1 MPRRVYKEEEAQRL
15 ALDYFGGD
23 ELRAA
28 VFLRRYALR
37 DPEGR
42 ALEATPEEMW
52 RRLARAAARVAGV
65 AEEAFLWLLSDFRFV
80 PGGRILFGLGNW
92 RKSTLFNCYFLP
104 IRQDSVQGITR
115 FLDEAARTFAYG
127 GGVGTN
133 ADVLRPKGA
142 RVGNAGVESSGAVS
156 FMELFSTLAGVM
168 GASGGRRGA
177 LMLTFSDTHPELM
190 AFLQAKTDPE
200 RSRVRHA
207 NLSLRATDAFL
218 EAALADEPWR
228 LSFTTPREEITAT
241 LRAKEAWE
249 ALVEAA
255 WASAEPGL
263 LFWDRVRTWTTAQYG
278 GMEVVGVNVCGEV
291 PMEPYGACNLGSL
304 NLAAFVREPFTP
316 RARLDFAELE
326 EATARAV
333 RFLDAVV
340 DLGKNRH
347 PLEAQRE
354 ASLRSRRIG
363 LGVMGL
369 ADLFAMLNLP
379 YGAPESLVL
388 AEEVLR
394 RIKEA
399 AYRESARLAR
409 SKGPFPAFQ
418 AREHLKSPFIQALPE
433 DLVGEV
439 EKGLRNAALLAIAP
453 TGSIS
458 LLAGVTSGI
467 EPIFALTYL
476 RHAGGQ
482 VFLAEHPLLK
492 RYREATGGQ
501 VPSWP
506 TAHQVDPFQRVR
518 LQAVLQRHV
527 DQSISSTV
535 NLPKDTPKEVVE
547 RLFLTAWK
555 EGCKGI
561 TVFRE
566 GSREEVIEPL
576 PPVGVCTFCQLA

>member
-1 MPRRVYKEEEAQRL
+1 MPRRYTEEEALRL
-15 ALDYFGGD
+15 ALEFFQGD
-23 ELRAA
+23 ELRAS
-28 VFLRRYALR
+28 VFLNRYALK

-42 ALEATPEEMW
+42 LLEATPEEMW
-52 RRLARAAARVAGV
+52 RRLAQGAARVEKGAKR
-65 AEEAFLWLLSDFRFV
+65 EFLWLFSDFRFV

-92 RKSTLFNCYFLP
+92 RRSTLFNCYYIP
-104 IRQDSVQGITR
+104 IREDSVRGITR

-133 ADVLRPKGA
+133 ADALRPKGA
-142 RVGNAGVESSGAVS
+142 KVGNAGVESSGAVS

-177 LMLTFSDTHPELM
+177 LMLTFSDRHPDLLD
-190 AFLQAKTDPE
+190 FLRAKTDPE

-207 NLSLRATDAFL
+207 NLSLRATDRFL
-218 EAALADEPWR
+218 EAAMADEPWT
-228 LSFTTPREEITAT
+228 LSFTTPREHIART
-241 LRAKEAWE
+241 LRAREAWDL
-249 ALVEAA
+249 LVEAA

-263 LFWDRVRTWTTAQYG
+263 LFWDRVKGWATAQYG
-278 GMEVVGVNVCGEV
+278 GMEVEGVNVCGEV

-304 NLAAFVREPFTP
+304 NLAAFVRAPF
-316 RARLDFAELE
+316 REEARLDFAGLE
-326 EATARAV
+326 EAAALAV

-347 PLEAQRE
+347 PLRAQRE

-363 LGVMGL
+363 LGIMGL
-369 ADLFAMLNLP
+369 ADALAMLGLP
-379 YGAPESLVL
+379 YGSEKSLRF
-388 AEEVLR
+388 AEEAMR

-399 AYRESARLAR
+399 AYRESSRLAR
-409 SKGPFPAFQ
+409 EQGPFPAFDPE
-418 AREHLKSPFIQALPE
+418 AHLQSPFIQALPE
-433 DLVGEV
+433 DLVREV
-439 EKGLRNAALLAIAP
+439 EKGLRNAALLSIAP

-458 LLAGVTSGI
+458 ILAGVTSGI

-482 VFLAEHPLLK
+482 AFLAEHPLLR
-492 RYREATGGQ
+492 RYQKERGGE
-501 VPSWP
+501 VPPWP
-506 TAHQVDPFQRVR
+506 TAYSVDPFGRVR
-518 LQAVLQRHV
+518 LQAALQRHV

-535 NLPKDTPKEVVE
+535 NLPRETPKEVVE

-566 GSREEVIEPL
+566 GSREEVLKPL
-576 PPVGVCTFCQLA
+576 PPVGVCTFCQTA

>member
-1 MPRRVYKEEEAQRL
+1 MPRRTYLEAEAARL
-15 ALDYFGGD
+15 ALDFFKD
-23 ELRAA
+23 ELRAS

-37 DPEGR
+37 DREGR
-42 ALEATPEEMW
+42 LLEATPEEMW
-52 RRLARAAARVAGV
+52 RRLARQVARVERGALR
-65 AEEAFLWLLSDFRFV
+65 EILWLLSEFRFV

-104 IRQDSVQGITR
+104 IREDSVRGIAR
-115 FLDEAARTFAYG
+115 FLEEAMRTFALG

-133 ADVLRPKGA
+133 ADLLRPRGA
-142 RVGNAGVESSGAVS
+142 KVGNAGVESSGAVS

-177 LMLTFSDTHPELM
+177 LMLAFSDTHPELLD
-190 AFLQAKTDPE
+190 FIRAKTDPE
-200 RSRVRHA
+200 RTRIRHA
-207 NLSLRATDAFL
+207 NISLRATNAFL
-218 EAALADEPWR
+218 QAALADEPWE
-228 LSFTTPREEITAT
+228 LSFTTPREEIRAT
-241 LRAKEAWE
+241 IRAKEAWE

-255 WASAEPGL
+255 WQSAEPGL
-263 LFWDRVRTWTTAQYG
+263 LFWDRVRTWATAQYG

-304 NLAAFVREPFTP
+304 NLSAFVQAPFTQG
-316 RARLDFAELE
+316 ARLDFGALE
-326 EATARAV
+326 EATRLAV
-333 RFLDAVV
+333 RFLDAIIE
-340 DLGKNRH
+340 LGKNRH
-347 PLEAQRE
+347 PLRPQRE

-369 ADLFAMLNLP
+369 ADMLAMLGLP
-379 YGAPESLVL
+379 YGSEESIRF
-388 AEEVLR
+388 AEEVMR

-409 SKGPFPAFQ
+409 ERGPFPAFDP
-418 AREHLKSPFIQALPE
+418 REHLKSPFIQALPE
-433 DLVGEV
+433 DLLREV
-439 EKGLRNAALLAIAP
+439 EKGLRNAALLSIAP

-458 LLAGVTSGI
+458 ILAGVTSGI

-476 RHAGGQ
+476 RHAGGS
-482 VFLAEHPLLK
+482 VYLAEHPLLR
-492 RYREATGGQ
+492 RYREATGGGL
-501 VPSWP
+501 PDWP

-518 LQAVLQRHV
+518 LQAALQRHV

-535 NLPKDTPKEVVE
+535 NLPRETPKEVVE
-547 RLFLTAWK
+547 KLFLTAWK

-566 GSREEVIEPL
+566 GSREEVMEPL
-576 PPVGVCTFCQLA
+576 PPVGVCTFCQTA

>member
-1 MPRRVYKEEEAQRL
+1 MPRRTYTEAEAERL
-15 ALDYFGGD
+15 ALDFLKD
-23 ELRAA
+23 ELRAS

-37 DPEGR
+37 DREGR
-42 ALEATPEEMW
+42 LLEATPEEMW
-52 RRLARAAARVAGV
+52 PRLARHVARVERG
-65 AEEAFLWLLSDFRFV
+65 AEGEILWLLSEFRFV

-104 IRQDSVQGITR
+104 IREDSVGGIAR
-115 FLDEAARTFAYG
+115 FLEEAMRTFAYG

-133 ADVLRPKGA
+133 ADVLRPRGA
-142 RVGNAGVESSGAVS
+142 KVGNAGMESSGAVS

-177 LMLTFSDTHPELM
+177 LMLTFSDTHPELLD
-190 AFLQAKTDPE
+190 FIRAKTDPE

-207 NLSLRATDAFL
+207 NISLRATDAFL
-218 EAALADEPWR
+218 QAALADEPWELR
-228 LSFTTPREEITAT
+228 FTTPREAIRTT
-241 LRAKEAWE
+241 IRAKEAWE

-255 WASAEPGL
+255 WQSAEPGL
-263 LFWDRVRTWTTAQYG
+263 LFWDRVRTWATAQYG

-304 NLAAFVREPFTP
+304 NLAAFVQAPFTKE
-316 RARLDFAELE
+316 ARMDFAALE
-326 EATARAV
+326 EAARLAV
-333 RFLDAVV
+333 RFLDAVI

-347 PLEAQRE
+347 PLRAQRE

-369 ADLFAMLNLP
+369 ADALAMLGLP
-379 YGAPESLVL
+379 YGSEGSIRF
-388 AEEVLR
+388 AEEAMR

-409 SKGPFPAFQ
+409 TRGPFPAFD
-418 AREHLKSPFIQALPE
+418 ARKHLQSPFIQALPE
-433 DLVGEV
+433 DLIREV
-439 EKGLRNAALLAIAP
+439 EKGVRNAALLSIAP

-458 LLAGVTSGI
+458 ILAGVTSGI

-476 RHAGGQ
+476 RHAGGS
-482 VFLAEHPLLK
+482 VFLAEHPLLR
-492 RYREATGGQ
+492 RYREATGGGL
-501 VPSWP
+501 PDWP
-506 TAHQVDPFQRVR
+506 TAHGVDPFQRVR
-518 LQAVLQRHV
+518 LQAALQRHV

-535 NLPKDTPKEVVE
+535 NLPRETPKEVVE
-547 RLFLTAWK
+547 GLFLEAWRA
-555 EGCKGI
+555 GCKGL

-576 PPVGVCTFCQLA
+576 PPIGVCTFCQTA

>member
-1 MPRRVYKEEEAQRL
+1 VPRRTYLEAEAERL
-15 ALDYFGGD
+15 ALDFFKD
-23 ELRAA
+23 ELRTS

-37 DPEGR
+37 DREGR
-42 ALEATPEEMW
+42 LLEATPEEMW
-52 RRLARAAARVAGV
+52 RRLARQVARVERGALR
-65 AEEAFLWLLSDFRFV
+65 EILWLLSEFRFV

-104 IRQDSVQGITR
+104 IREDSVRGIAR
-115 FLDEAARTFAYG
+115 FLEEAMRTFAYG

-133 ADVLRPKGA
+133 ADVLRPRGA

-168 GASGGRRGA
+168 GSSGGRRGA
-177 LMLTFSDTHPELM
+177 LMLAFSDTHPELLD
-190 AFLQAKTDPE
+190 FIRAKTDPE
-200 RSRVRHA
+200 RTRIRHA
-207 NLSLRATDAFL
+207 NISLRATNAFL
-218 EAALADEPWR
+218 EAALADEPWE
-228 LSFTTPREEITAT
+228 LSFTTPREEIRAT
-241 LRAKEAWE
+241 IRAKEAWE

-255 WASAEPGL
+255 WQSAEPGL
-263 LFWDRVRTWTTAQYG
+263 LFWDRIRTWATAQYG

-304 NLAAFVREPFTP
+304 NLSAFVQAPFTQG
-316 RARLDFAELE
+316 ARLDFGALE
-326 EATARAV
+326 EATRLAV
-333 RFLDAVV
+333 RFLDAIIE
-340 DLGKNRH
+340 LGKNRH
-347 PLEAQRE
+347 PLRPQRE

-369 ADLFAMLNLP
+369 ADMLAMLGLP
-379 YGAPESLVL
+379 YGSQASIRF
-388 AEEVLR
+388 AEEVMR

-409 SKGPFPAFQ
+409 ERGPFPAFDP
-418 AREHLKSPFIQALPE
+418 REHLKSPFIQALPE
-433 DLVGEV
+433 DLLREV
-439 EKGLRNAALLAIAP
+439 EKGLRNAALLSIAP

-458 LLAGVTSGI
+458 ILAGVTSGI

-476 RHAGGQ
+476 RHAGGS
-482 VFLAEHPLLK
+482 VFLAEHPLLR
-492 RYREATGGQ
+492 RYREATGGGL
-501 VPSWP
+501 PDWP

-518 LQAVLQRHV
+518 LQAALQRHV

-535 NLPKDTPKEVVE
+535 NLPRETPKEVVE
-547 RLFLTAWK
+547 KLFLTAWK

-566 GSREEVIEPL
+566 GSREEVMEPL
-576 PPVGVCTFCQLA
+576 PPVGVCTFCQTA

>member
-1 MPRRVYKEEEAQRL
+1 MPRRTYLEAEAARL
-15 ALDYFGGD
+15 ALDFFKD
-23 ELRAA
+23 ELRAS

-37 DPEGR
+37 DREGR
-42 ALEATPEEMW
+42 LLEATPEEMW
-52 RRLARAAARVAGV
+52 RRLARQVARVERGALR
-65 AEEAFLWLLSDFRFV
+65 EILWLLSEFRFV

-104 IRQDSVQGITR
+104 IREDSVRGIAR
-115 FLDEAARTFAYG
+115 FLEEAMRTFALG

-133 ADVLRPKGA
+133 ADVLRPRGA
-142 RVGNAGVESSGAVS
+142 KVGNAGVESSGAVS

-168 GASGGRRGA
+168 GSSGGRRGA
-177 LMLTFSDTHPELM
+177 LMLAFSDTHPELLD
-190 AFLQAKTDPE
+190 FIRAKTDPE
-200 RSRVRHA
+200 RTRIRHA
-207 NLSLRATDAFL
+207 NISLRATNAFL
-218 EAALADEPWR
+218 QAALADEPWE
-228 LSFTTPREEITAT
+228 LSFTTPREEIRAT
-241 LRAKEAWE
+241 IRAKEAWE

-255 WASAEPGL
+255 WQSAEPGL
-263 LFWDRVRTWTTAQYG
+263 LFWDRVRTWATAQYG

-304 NLAAFVREPFTP
+304 NLSAFVQAPFTQG
-316 RARLDFAELE
+316 ARLDFGALE
-326 EATARAV
+326 EATRLAV
-333 RFLDAVV
+333 RFLDAIV

-347 PLEAQRE
+347 PLRAQKE

-369 ADLFAMLNLP
+369 ADMLAMLGLP
-379 YGAPESLVL
+379 YGSEESIRF
-388 AEEVLR
+388 AEEVMR

-409 SKGPFPAFQ
+409 ERGPFPAFDP
-418 AREHLKSPFIQALPE
+418 REHLKSPFIQALPE
-433 DLVGEV
+433 DLLREV
-439 EKGLRNAALLAIAP
+439 EKGLRNAALLSIAP

-458 LLAGVTSGI
+458 ILAGVTSGI

-476 RHAGGQ
+476 RHAGGS
-482 VFLAEHPLLK
+482 VYLAEHPLLR
-492 RYREATGGQ
+492 RYREATGGGL
-501 VPSWP
+501 PDWP

-518 LQAVLQRHV
+518 LQAALQRHV

-535 NLPKDTPKEVVE
+535 NLPRETPKEVVE
-547 RLFLTAWK
+547 KLFLTAWK

-566 GSREEVIEPL
+566 GSREEVMEPL
-576 PPVGVCTFCQLA
+576 PPVGVCTFCQTA

>member
-104 IRQDSVQGITR
+104 IRQDSVRGITR

-255 WASAEPGL
+255 WTSAEPGL

-278 GMEVVGVNVCGEV
+278 GMEPVGVNVCGEV

-316 RARLDFAELE
+316 RACLDFAELE

-409 SKGPFPAFQ
+409 SKGPFPAFR

>member
-1 MPRRVYKEEEAQRL
+1 
-15 ALDYFGGD
+15 
-23 ELRAA
+23 
-28 VFLRRYALR
+28 
-37 DPEGR
+37 
-42 ALEATPEEMW
+42 
-52 RRLARAAARVAGV
+52 
-65 AEEAFLWLLSDFRFV
+65 
-80 PGGRILFGLGNW
+80 
-92 RKSTLFNCYFLP
+92 
-104 IRQDSVQGITR
+104 
-115 FLDEAARTFAYG
+115 
-127 GGVGTN
+127 
-133 ADVLRPKGA
+133 
-142 RVGNAGVESSGAVS
+142 
-156 FMELFSTLAGVM
+156 
-168 GASGGRRGA
+168 
-177 LMLTFSDTHPELM
+177 MLTFSDTHPELM

-249 ALVEAA
+249 TLVEAA

-278 GMEVVGVNVCGEV
+278 GMEPVGVNVCGEV

-304 NLAAFVREPFTP
+304 NLAAFVREPFTQ

-379 YGAPESLVL
+379 YGAPESLAL

-409 SKGPFPAFQ
+409 ARGPFPAFQ

-492 RYREATGGQ
+492 RYRKATGGQ
-501 VPSWP
+501 MPSWP

>member
-1 MPRRVYKEEEAQRL
+1 MPKPYREEEAIRL
-15 ALDYFGGD
+15 ALEFFEGD
-23 ELRAA
+23 ELRAS

-37 DPEGR
+37 DREGR
-42 ALEATPEEMW
+42 PLEATPPELW
-52 RRLARAAARVAGV
+52 RRLARHAAQVDRGM
-65 AEEAFLWLLSDFRFV
+65 EEAYLWLLQDFRFV

-92 RKSTLFNCYFLP
+92 RKSTLFNCYFVP
-104 IRQDSVQGITR
+104 IREDSVRGIAR
-115 FLDEAARTFAYG
+115 FLDEAMRTFAYG

-142 RVGNAGVESSGAVS
+142 KVGNAGVESSGAVS

-177 LMLTFSDTHPELM
+177 LMLTFADTHPELLD
-190 AFLQAKTDPE
+190 FLRAKTDPE
-200 RSRVRHA
+200 RTRIRHA

-228 LSFTTPREEITAT
+228 LSFTTPREEI
-241 LRAKEAWE
+241 RAEIRAREAWTL
-249 ALVEAA
+249 LVEAA

-263 LFWDRVRTWTTAQYG
+263 LFWDRVRTWATAQYG
-278 GMEVVGVNVCGEV
+278 GMEVQGVNVCGEV

-304 NLAAFVREPFTP
+304 NLAAFVQAPFTP
-316 RARLDFAELE
+316 HASLDYAALE
-326 EATARAV
+326 EATRLAV

-347 PLEAQRE
+347 PVRAQKE

-363 LGVMGL
+363 LGLMGL
-369 ADLFAMLNLP
+369 ADMLAMLGLP
-379 YGAPESLVL
+379 YGSGEALRL
-388 AEEVLR
+388 AEEVMR

-399 AYRESARLAR
+399 AYGESAQLAQE
-409 SKGPFPAFQ
+409 KGPFPAFN
-418 AREHLKSPFIQALPE
+418 AAKHLQSPFIQALPE
-433 DLVGEV
+433 ALIQKV
-439 EKGLRNAALLAIAP
+439 EKGLRNAALLSIAP

-458 LLAGVTSGI
+458 ILAGVTGGI

-476 RHAGGQ
+476 RHAGGE

-492 RYREATGGQ
+492 RYRKATKGGT
-501 VPSWP
+501 PDWP
-506 TAHQVDPFQRVR
+506 TAHTVDPFQRVR
-518 LQAVLQRHV
+518 LQATLQRHV

-535 NLPKDTPKEVVE
+535 NLPKETPKEVVE
-547 RLFLTAWK
+547 QLFLTAWK

-566 GSREEVIEPL
+566 GSREEVMEPL
-576 PPVGVCTFCQLA
+576 PPVGVCTFCQTA

>member
-1 MPRRVYKEEEAQRL
+1 
-15 ALDYFGGD
+15 
-23 ELRAA
+23 
-28 VFLRRYALR
+28 
-37 DPEGR
+37 
-42 ALEATPEEMW
+42 MW

-104 IRQDSVQGITR
+104 IRQDSVRGITR

-255 WASAEPGL
+255 WTSAEPGL

-278 GMEVVGVNVCGEV
+278 GMEPVGVNVCGEV

-316 RARLDFAELE
+316 RACLDFAELE

-409 SKGPFPAFQ
+409 SKGPFPAFR

>member
-1 MPRRVYKEEEAQRL
+1 MPRRTYLEAEGERL
-15 ALDYFGGD
+15 ALDFLGD
-23 ELRAA
+23 ELRAS
-28 VFLRRYALR
+28 VFLKRYALR
-37 DPEGR
+37 DEEGR
-42 ALEATPEEMW
+42 LLEATPEETW
-52 RRLARAAARVAGV
+52 QRLARQVARVEKGALR
-65 AEEAFLWLLSDFRFV
+65 EILWLLSEFRFV

-92 RKSTLFNCYFLP
+92 RRSTLFNCYFLP
-104 IRQDSVQGITR
+104 IREDSVRGIAR
-115 FLDEAARTFAYG
+115 FLEEAMRTFAFG

-168 GASGGRRGA
+168 GSSGGRRGA
-177 LMLTFSDTHPELM
+177 LMLTFSDTHPELLD
-190 AFLQAKTDPE
+190 FLRAKTDPA
-200 RSRVRHA
+200 RSKVRHA
-207 NLSLRATDAFL
+207 NISLRATNAFL
-218 EAALADEPWR
+218 EAALADEPWELR
-228 LSFTTPREEITAT
+228 FTTPREEIRTT

-263 LFWDRVRTWTTAQYG
+263 LFWDRIRTWTTAQYG

-304 NLAAFVREPFTP
+304 NLSAFVRAPFSQE
-316 RARLDFAELE
+316 ARLDWAALE
-326 EATARAV
+326 EATRLAV
-333 RFLDAVV
+333 RFLDATL

-347 PLEAQRE
+347 PLRAQRE

-369 ADLFAMLNLP
+369 ADMLAMLGLP
-379 YGAPESLVL
+379 YGSEASIRF
-388 AEEVLR
+388 AEEAMR

-409 SKGPFPAFQ
+409 TRGPFPAFDP
-418 AREHLKSPFIQALPE
+418 RRHLESPFIQALPE
-433 DLVGEV
+433 DLIREV
-439 EKGLRNAALLAIAP
+439 EKGLRNAALLSIAP

-458 LLAGVTSGI
+458 ILAGVTSGI

-476 RHAGGQ
+476 RHAGGS
-482 VFLAEHPLLK
+482 VFLAEHPLLR
-492 RYREATGGQ
+492 RYREATKGGL
-501 VPSWP
+501 PDWP

-518 LQAVLQRHV
+518 LQAALQRHV

-535 NLPKDTPKEVVE
+535 NLPRDTPKEVVE
-547 RLFLTAWK
+547 RLFLEAWR
-555 EGCKGI
+555 EGCKGL

-576 PPVGVCTFCQLA
+576 PPVGVCTFCQTA

>member
-1 MPRRVYKEEEAQRL
+1 MPRRTYTEGEAERL
-15 ALDYFGGD
+15 ALDFLGD
-23 ELRAA
+23 ELRAG

-42 ALEATPEEMW
+42 LLEATPPEMW
-52 RRLARAAARVAGV
+52 ERLARQVARVDKGSFQEV
-65 AEEAFLWLLSDFRFV
+65 LWLLSDFRFV
-80 PGGRILFGLGNW
+80 PGGRILFGLGHW

-104 IRQDSVQGITR
+104 IREDSVRGIAR
-115 FLDEAARTFAYG
+115 FLDEAMRTFAYG

-133 ADVLRPKGA
+133 ADVLRPRGA

-177 LMLTFSDTHPELM
+177 LMLTFSDTHPELL
-190 AFLQAKTDPE
+190 AFLRAKTDPE
-200 RSRVRHA
+200 RTRVRHA

-218 EAALADEPWR
+218 EAALADAPWR
-228 LSFTTPREEITAT
+228 LAFTTPRERIETT
-241 LRAKEAWE
+241 VPAKEAWE

-255 WASAEPGL
+255 WQSAEPGL
-263 LFWDRVRTWTTAQYG
+263 LFWDRIRTWTTAQYG

-304 NLAAFVREPFTP
+304 NLAAFVRAPFAP
-316 RARLDFAELE
+316 EARLDWASLE
-326 EATARAV
+326 EAARLAV
-333 RFLDAVV
+333 RFLDAIV

-347 PLEAQRE
+347 PLRAQRE
-354 ASLRSRRIG
+354 ASLRSRRVG

-369 ADLFAMLNLP
+369 ADMLAMLGLP
-379 YGAPESLVL
+379 YGYEEAIRL
-388 AEEVLR
+388 AEEVMR

-399 AYRESARLAR
+399 AYRESARLAQE
-409 SKGPFPAFQ
+409 KGPFPAFQ
-418 AREHLKSPFIQALPE
+418 AREHLKSPFIQALPQ
-433 DLVGEV
+433 DLIREV
-439 EKGLRNAALLAIAP
+439 EKGLRNAALLSIAP

-458 LLAGVTSGI
+458 ILAGVTSGI

-482 VFLAEHPLLK
+482 VFLAEHPLLR
-492 RYREATGGQ
+492 RYREIARGGL
-501 VPSWP
+501 PDWP
-506 TAHQVDPFQRVR
+506 TAHTVDPFQRVR
-518 LQAVLQRHV
+518 LQAALQRHV

-535 NLPKDTPKEVVE
+535 NLPRETPKEEVE
-547 RLFLTAWK
+547 KLFLLAWK

-576 PPVGVCTFCQLA
+576 PPLGVCTFCQTA

>member
-1 MPRRVYKEEEAQRL
+1 MPKPYREEEAYRL
-15 ALDYFGGD
+15 ALEFFEGD
-23 ELRAA
+23 DLRAS
-28 VFLRRYALR
+28 VFLKRYALR
-37 DPEGR
+37 DREGR
-42 ALEATPEEMW
+42 PLEATPPELW
-52 RRLARAAARVAGV
+52 RRLARHAARVDRGM
-65 AEEAFLWLLSDFRFV
+65 EEAYLWLFQDFRFV

-104 IRQDSVQGITR
+104 IREDSVQGIAR
-115 FLDEAARTFAYG
+115 FLDEAMRTFAYG

-142 RVGNAGVESSGAVS
+142 KVGNAGVESSGAVS

-177 LMLTFSDTHPELM
+177 LMLTFSDTHPELLD
-190 AFLQAKTDPE
+190 FLRAKTDPE
-200 RSRVRHA
+200 RTRIRHA

-228 LSFTTPREEITAT
+228 LSFTTPREEIRAEI
-241 LRAKEAWE
+241 RAKEAWE

-255 WASAEPGL
+255 WNSAEPGL
-263 LFWDRVRTWTTAQYG
+263 LFWDRVRTWATAQYG
-278 GMEVVGVNVCGEV
+278 GTEVQGVNVCGEV

-304 NLAAFVREPFTP
+304 NLAAFVKAPFTP
-316 RARLDFAELE
+316 QASLNYAALE
-326 EATARAV
+326 EATRLAV
-333 RFLDAVV
+333 RFLDLVV

-347 PLEAQRE
+347 PLAAQKE

-369 ADLFAMLNLP
+369 ADLLAMLGLP
-379 YGAPESLVL
+379 YGGDEALRL
-388 AEEVLR
+388 AEEVMR

-399 AYRESARLAR
+399 AYEESARLAQE
-409 SKGPFPAFQ
+409 KGPFPAFD

-433 DLVGEV
+433 ALIQKV
-439 EKGLRNAALLAIAP
+439 EKGLRNAALLSIAP

-458 LLAGVTSGI
+458 ILAGVTGGI

-476 RHAGGQ
+476 RHAGGE

-492 RYREATGGQ
+492 RYRKATKGGI
-501 VPSWP
+501 PDWP
-506 TAHQVDPFQRVR
+506 TAHTVDPFQRVR
-518 LQAVLQRHV
+518 LQAALQRHV

-535 NLPKDTPKEVVE
+535 NLPKETPKEVVE

-566 GSREEVIEPL
+566 GSREEVMEPL
-576 PPVGVCTFCQLA
+576 PPVGVCTFCQPA

>member
-1 MPRRVYKEEEAQRL
+1 MEF
-15 ALDYFGGD
+15 FGGD
-23 ELRAA
+23 ELRAS

-37 DPEGR
+37 DEEGR
-42 ALEATPEEMW
+42 LLEATPEEMW
-52 RRLARAAARVAGV
+52 RRLAHHAARVEKGG
-65 AEEAFLWLLSDFRFV
+65 EGKFLWLFSDFRFV

-104 IRQDSVQGITR
+104 IREDSVRGITR

-142 RVGNAGVESSGAVS
+142 KVGNAGVESSGAVS

-177 LMLTFSDTHPELM
+177 LMLTFSDTHPELLD
-190 AFLQAKTDPE
+190 FLRAKTDPE

-207 NLSLRATDAFL
+207 NISLRASDAFL
-218 EAALADEPWR
+218 QAALADEAWR
-228 LSFTTPREEITAT
+228 LSFTTPRERITAT

-255 WASAEPGL
+255 WQSAEPGL
-263 LFWDRVRTWTTAQYG
+263 LFWDRIRTWATAQYG
-278 GMEVVGVNVCGEV
+278 GMEVQGVNVCGEV

-304 NLAAFVREPFTP
+304 NLATFVKEPFTA
-316 RARLDFAELE
+316 RARLDHAELE
-326 EATARAV
+326 EATRWAV

-347 PLEAQRE
+347 PLRAQRE

-369 ADLFAMLNLP
+369 ADMLAMLGLP
-379 YGAPESLVL
+379 YASEEAIRL
-388 AEEVLR
+388 AEEVMR
-394 RIKEA
+394 RIKET
-399 AYRESARLAR
+399 AYWESARLAQER
-409 SKGPFPAFQ
+409 GPFPAFD
-418 AREHLKSPFIQALPE
+418 AKRHLESPFIQALPL
-433 DLVGEV
+433 DLVREV
-439 EKGLRNAALLAIAP
+439 EKGLRNAALLSIAP

-458 LLAGVTSGI
+458 ILAGVTSGM

-482 VFLAEHPLLK
+482 AYLAEHPLLR
-492 RYREATGGQ
+492 RYRRERGGE
-501 VPSWP
+501 VPDWP
-506 TAHQVDPFQRVR
+506 TAHTVDPFQRVR
-518 LQAVLQRHV
+518 LQAALQRHV

-535 NLPKDTPKEVVE
+535 NLPRETPKETVE
-547 RLFLTAWK
+547 RLFLLAWQ

-576 PPVGVCTFCQLA
+576 PPVGVCTFCERG

>member
-1 MPRRVYKEEEAQRL
+1 MPRRYTQEEALKL
-15 ALDYFGGD
+15 ALDFFQGD
-23 ELRAA
+23 ELRAS
-28 VFLRRYALR
+28 VFLNRYALR
-37 DPEGR
+37 DPEGSL
-42 ALEATPEEMW
+42 LEATPEEMW
-52 RRLARAAARVAGV
+52 QRLVQGATRVEKGAKR
-65 AEEAFLWLLSDFRFV
+65 EFFWLFSDFRFV

-92 RKSTLFNCYFLP
+92 RRSTLFNCYYLP
-104 IRQDSVQGITR
+104 IREDSIRGITR

-142 RVGNAGVESSGAVS
+142 KVGNAGVESSGAVS

-177 LMLTFSDTHPELM
+177 LMLTFSDRHPDLLE
-190 AFLQAKTDPE
+190 FLQAKTDPQ

-207 NLSLRATDAFL
+207 NISLRATDTFL
-218 EAALADEPWR
+218 QAALADEPWP
-228 LSFTTPREEITAT
+228 LSFTTPREHVARTI
-241 LRAKEAWE
+241 RAKEAWDT
-249 ALVEAA
+249 LVEAA
-255 WASAEPGL
+255 WQSAEPGL
-263 LFWDRVRTWTTAQYG
+263 LFWDRVRTWATAQYG
-278 GMEVVGVNVCGEV
+278 RMEVEGVNVCGEV

-304 NLAAFVREPFTP
+304 NLAAFVQEPFGE
-316 RARLDFAELE
+316 RARLDWAGLE
-326 EATARAV
+326 EATRLAV

-347 PLEAQRE
+347 PLRAQRE

-369 ADLFAMLNLP
+369 ADMLAMLGLP
-379 YGAPESLVL
+379 YGSQESLRL
-388 AEEVLR
+388 SEEVIR

-399 AYRESARLAR
+399 AYWESTRLAR
-409 SKGPFPAFQ
+409 KRGPFPAFDPK
-418 AREHLKSPFIQALPE
+418 EHVQSPFIQALPE
-433 DLVGEV
+433 ALVREI
-439 EKGLRNAALLAIAP
+439 EKGLRNAALISIAP

-458 LLAGVTSGI
+458 ILAGVTSGI

-482 VFLAEHPLLK
+482 VFLAEHPLLL
-492 RYREATGGQ
+492 RYRREKEGAI
-501 VPSWP
+501 PDWP
-506 TAHQVDPFQRVR
+506 TAHTVDPFQRVR
-518 LQAVLQRHV
+518 LQAALQRHV

-535 NLPKDTPKEVVE
+535 NLPQETPKEVVE
-547 RLFLTAWK
+547 GLFLTAWK

-566 GSREEVIEPL
+566 GSREEVVEPL
-576 PPVGVCTFCQLA
+576 PPVGVCTFCQTA

>member
-1 MPRRVYKEEEAQRL
+1 MPRWYAQEEALRL
-15 ALDYFGGD
+15 ALDFFQGD
-23 ELRAA
+23 ELRAS
-28 VFLRRYALR
+28 VFLHRYALK

-42 ALEATPEEMW
+42 FLEATPEEMW
-52 RRLARAAARVAGV
+52 QRLVQGVTRVEKGATQ
-65 AEEAFLWLLSDFRFV
+65 EFSWLFSDFRFV

-92 RKSTLFNCYFLP
+92 RRSTLFNCYYIP
-104 IRQDSVQGITR
+104 IRQDSVKGITR

-127 GGVGTN
+127 GGVGSN
-133 ADVLRPKGA
+133 ADALRPKGA
-142 RVGNAGVESSGAVS
+142 KVGNAGMESSGAVS

-177 LMLTFSDTHPELM
+177 LMLTFSDRHPDLLD
-190 AFLQAKTDPE
+190 FLRVKTDPE

-207 NLSLRATDAFL
+207 NLSLRATNAFL
-218 EAALADEPWR
+218 QAALADEPWT
-228 LSFTTPREEITAT
+228 LSFPTPREHITRAI
-241 LRAKEAWE
+241 RAKEAWDL
-249 ALVEAA
+249 LVEAA
-255 WASAEPGL
+255 WQSAEPGL
-263 LFWDRVRTWTTAQYG
+263 LFWDRVRTWATAQYG
-278 GMEVVGVNVCGEV
+278 GMEVEGVNVCGEV

-304 NLAAFVREPFTP
+304 NLAAFVQEPFTD
-316 RARLDFAELE
+316 RARLDWAGLE
-326 EATARAV
+326 EATRLAV

-347 PLEAQRE
+347 PVRAQRE

-363 LGVMGL
+363 LGIMGL
-369 ADLFAMLNLP
+369 ADTLAMLGLP
-379 YGAPESLVL
+379 YGAEESLKF
-388 AEEVLR
+388 AEEGMR

-399 AYRESARLAR
+399 AYWESARLAR
-409 SKGPFPAFQ
+409 QRGSFPAFDPK
-418 AREHLKSPFIQALPE
+418 EHIKSSFIQSLPE
-433 DLVGEV
+433 ALIQAV
-439 EKGLRNAALLAIAP
+439 EKGLRNAALLSIAP

-458 LLAGVTSGI
+458 ILAGVTSGI

-492 RYREATGGQ
+492 RYRRERGGE
-501 VPSWP
+501 VPDWP
-506 TAHQVDPFQRVR
+506 TAHTVDPFQRVR
-518 LQAVLQRHV
+518 LQAALQRHV

-535 NLPKDTPKEVVE
+535 NLPRETPREVVE
-547 RLFLTAWK
+547 NLFLTAWK

-576 PPVGVCTFCQLA
+576 PPVGVCTFCQAA

>member
-1 MPRRVYKEEEAQRL
+1 MPTPYREEEAYRL
-15 ALDYFGGD
+15 ALDFFGGD
-23 ELRAA
+23 DLRAS

-37 DPEGR
+37 DREGR
-42 ALEATPEEMW
+42 PLEATPPELW
-52 RRLARAAARVAGV
+52 RRLARHAARVDRGMEGAYLGL
-65 AEEAFLWLLSDFRFV
+65 FQDFRFV

-104 IRQDSVQGITR
+104 IREDSVRGIAR
-115 FLDEAARTFAYG
+115 FLDEAMRTFAYG

-142 RVGNAGVESSGAVS
+142 KVGNAGVESSGAVS

-177 LMLTFSDTHPELM
+177 LMLTFSDTHPELLD
-190 AFLQAKTDPE
+190 FLKAKTDPE
-200 RSRVRHA
+200 RTKIRHA

-218 EAALADEPWR
+218 EAALADEPWQ
-228 LSFTTPREEITAT
+228 LSFTSPREHITAT
-241 LRAKEAWE
+241 IRAKEAWE

-255 WASAEPGL
+255 WSSAEPGL
-263 LFWDRVRTWTTAQYG
+263 LFWDRVRTWATAQYG
-278 GMEVVGVNVCGEV
+278 GMEVKGVNVCGEV

-304 NLAAFVREPFTP
+304 NLAAFVKAPFTP
-316 RARLDFAELE
+316 KAHLDYPALE
-326 EATARAV
+326 EATRLAV

-347 PLEAQRE
+347 PVRAQRE

-369 ADLFAMLNLP
+369 ADMLAMLGLP
-379 YGAPESLVL
+379 YGTEEALRL
-388 AEEVLR
+388 AEEVMR
-394 RIKEA
+394 RIKEV
-399 AYRESARLAR
+399 AYRESARLAKE
-409 SKGPFPAFQ
+409 KGPFPAFDP
-418 AREHLKSPFIQALPE
+418 REHLKSPFIQALPE
-433 DLVGEV
+433 GLILEV
-439 EKGLRNAALLAIAP
+439 EKGLRNAALLSIAP

-458 LLAGVTSGI
+458 ILAGVTGGI

-476 RHAGGQ
+476 RHAGGA
-482 VFLAEHPLLK
+482 VFLAEHPLLR
-492 RYREATGGQ
+492 RYRGATKGGA
-501 VPSWP
+501 PDWP
-506 TAHQVDPFQRVR
+506 TAHTVDPFQRVR
-518 LQAVLQRHV
+518 LQAALQRHV

-535 NLPKDTPKEVVE
+535 NLPKETPKEVVE

-576 PPVGVCTFCQLA
+576 PPVGVCTFCQTA

>member
-1 MPRRVYKEEEAQRL
+1 VPRRVYKEEEAQRL

-104 IRQDSVQGITR
+104 IRQDSVRGITR

-255 WASAEPGL
+255 WTSAEPGL

-278 GMEVVGVNVCGEV
+278 GMEPVGVNVCGEV

-316 RARLDFAELE
+316 RACLDFAELE

-409 SKGPFPAFQ
+409 SKGPFPAFR

>member
-1 MPRRVYKEEEAQRL
+1 MPQRTYSEAEALKL
-15 ALDYFGGD
+15 ALDFFGGD
-23 ELRAA
+23 ELRAS
-28 VFLRRYALR
+28 VFLGRYALR
-37 DPEGR
+37 DREGR
-42 ALEATPEEMW
+42 LLEATPEEMK
-52 RRLARAAARVAGV
+52 RRLVREASRVIKGGAQEL
-65 AEEAFLWLLSDFRFV
+65 AWLFADFRFV

-104 IRQDSVQGITR
+104 IREDSVRGITR
-115 FLDEAARTFAYG
+115 FLDEATRTFAYG

-142 RVGNAGVESSGAVS
+142 KVGNAGVESSGAVS

-177 LMLTFSDTHPELM
+177 LMLTFSDTHPDLLD
-190 AFLQAKTDPE
+190 FLQAKTDPG

-207 NLSLRATDAFL
+207 NLSLRTTDRFL
-218 EAALADEPWR
+218 EAALADEPWT
-228 LSFTTPREEITAT
+228 LAFTTPRERIARTI
-241 LRAKEAWE
+241 RAKEAWE

-263 LFWDRVRTWTTAQYG
+263 LFWDRVRSWATAQYG
-278 GMEVVGVNVCGEV
+278 GMEVQGVNVCGEV

-304 NLAAFVREPFTP
+304 NLAAFVRAPFSE
-316 RARLDFAELE
+316 RAHLDFAALE
-326 EATARAV
+326 EAAALAV

-340 DLGKNRH
+340 DLGKGRH
-347 PLEAQRE
+347 PLRAQRE

-363 LGVMGL
+363 LGLMGL
-369 ADLFAMLNLP
+369 ADALAMLGLP
-379 YGAPESLVL
+379 YGSEESLRL
-388 AEEVLR
+388 AEEVAR

-399 AYRESARLAR
+399 AYWESTRLAR
-409 SKGPFPAFQ
+409 RRGSFPAFNP
-418 AREHLKSPFIQALPE
+418 REHLKSPFIQALPE
-433 DLVGEV
+433 ELIREV
-439 EKGLRNAALLAIAP
+439 ERGLRNAALLSIAP

-458 LLAGVTSGI
+458 ILAGVTSGI

-482 VFLAEHPLLK
+482 AFLAEHPLLR
-492 RYREATGGQ
+492 RYRKEKGGEI
-501 VPSWP
+501 PDWP
-506 TAHQVDPFQRVR
+506 TAHTVEPFQRVR
-518 LQAVLQRHV
+518 LQAALQRHV

-535 NLPKDTPKEVVE
+535 NLPRETPKEVVE

-576 PPVGVCTFCQLA
+576 PPVGVCTFCQMA